1 MKKIFLSILF
11 AIVTLSTLTTPT
23 YAFSWPFS
31 KPVIPS
37 PKPVFIPVMILPTL
51 SESKHYVEVK
61 ISNYSQVDHITI
73 LVTYTANGI
82 DEGATA
88 TFGFTEGSLKD
99 SLQPVTFKA
108 EFMTCSA
115 SSCIVAKNV
124 KHVKV
129 TTDTLYKSGKTIHQV
144 FNLKP

>member
-11 AIVTLSTLTTPT
+11 ALLTLSTAIAPS
-23 YAFSWPFS
+23 YAFSWPFP

-51 SESKHYVEVK
+51 NEGKHYVEVK

-73 LVTYTANGI
+73 LITYTANGI
-82 DEGATA
+82 NDGATA
-88 TFGFTEGSLKD
+88 TFGFGDGTLKD
-99 SLQPVTFKA
+99 SIQPVTFRA
-108 EFMTCSA
+108 EFMTCS
-115 SSCIVAKNV
+115 SGSCIVAKNV

-129 TTDTLYKSGKTIHQV
+129 TADTVYKSGKTSHQV